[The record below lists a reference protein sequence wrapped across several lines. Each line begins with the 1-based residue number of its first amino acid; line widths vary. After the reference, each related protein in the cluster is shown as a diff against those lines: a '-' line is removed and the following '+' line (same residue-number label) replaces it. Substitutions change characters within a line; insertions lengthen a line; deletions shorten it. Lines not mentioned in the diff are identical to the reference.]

1 MNIALLAS
9 TGGIGRT
16 TLAFNLAKLKAEDT
30 EVSLYEFDVAYPKL
44 IPFFNNWSG
53 ETIKRRVSK
62 VLYDKCKFHQK
73 CFDVCQFGAIKK
85 EDNKPVRVVSI
96 CRGCGVCVEVCPDH
110 AIDWEEIVSG
120 EIGQAKTDN
129 LTLYAGRLALGQ
141 AWEGFLIR
149 KIKESYPIE
158 DNKANILKAP
168 SGLGAESLRAV
179 KDANVFVLVTSPSI
193 VLDEEIKTFGEIV
206 QGFGAPGLVIIRDK
220 EVSKE
225 IEKLIYNFALHPTFI
240 PWIPSLKE
248 DSLEEFKSELKALL
262 NTISSF
268 KNGGF

>member
-9 TGGIGRT
+9 TGGIGRS

-85 EDNKPVRVVSI
+85 ENNKPVRVVSI

-120 EIGQAKTDN
+120 EIGQAQTDN
-129 LTLYAGRLALGQ
+129 LTLYAAKLALGQ

-149 KIKESYPIE
+149 KLKESYPME
-158 DNKANILKAP
+158 GNKLNILKAP
-168 SGLGAESLRAV
+168 LGLGAENLRAV
-179 KDANVFVLVTSPSI
+179 KDSNTFILVTSPSI
-193 VLDEEIKTFGEIV
+193 ILDEEIKTFGEIV
-206 QGFGAPGLVIIRDK
+206 QGFGVPGFVIIRDK

-225 IEKLIYNFALHPTFI
+225 IEELISNFGLEPTCI
-240 PWIPSLKE
+240 PWIDSLKE
-248 DSLEEFKSELKALL
+248 GFPKEIETEIQSFL
-262 NTISSF
+262 NKILSN
-268 KNGGF
+268 NGGF